1 MRQGVD
7 DLRQTPDVSG
17 EALKCYLLAYELL
30 NRNGISDLVDLQALK
45 DLIVVRL
52 DAAICKEPEKY
63 GVEYSFAIKSY
74 SPRRYFRF
82 LRNP

>member
-30 NRNGISDLVDLQALK
+30 NRNGISDLVDLQAPK
-45 DLIVVRL
+45 DLIAVRL
-52 DAAICKEPEKY
+52 DAAICKEPENT
-63 GVEYSFAIKSY
+63 VWNMCRR
-74 SPRRYFRF
+74 PRSF
-82 LRNP
+82 LRGAIWNL